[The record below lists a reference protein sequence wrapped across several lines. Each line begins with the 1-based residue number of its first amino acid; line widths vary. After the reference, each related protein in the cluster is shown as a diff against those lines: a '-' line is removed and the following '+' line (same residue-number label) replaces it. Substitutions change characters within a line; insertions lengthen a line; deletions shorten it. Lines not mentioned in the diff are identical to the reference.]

1 LIGTGNRDR
10 RRAPARRLLAT
21 AALVALCAAVAGCG
35 GGEGGGASTVAKA
48 VAPPA
53 LPSDDRTDGVP
64 ESHAV
69 EPVVGETG
77 PAVNTTLPEQE
88 EEPAAEE
95 ATDPAHANRSS
106 GAILSAADRASFQ
119 RLAGSLSG
127 QQGLAVSPL
136 GLGEHVE
143 RVGAIT
149 SAVAWSTSKVPV
161 AMAVIAGGH
170 QASQASNL
178 RQAITA
184 SDNAA
189 AERLWSS
196 LGGGEAAA
204 AAADQQL
211 RDAGDSNTSVEYR
224 TLRGGGY
231 TPFGQTDWALTD
243 QARFTAG
250 LACSEPGKQVL
261 ALMNQVVAG
270 QRWGLG
276 SAGVDAQFK
285 GGWGPGSAPGVGG
298 GYLDRQMGVLTIG
311 GKPVAVSIATRPADG
326 SHDTGIRNLTA
337 IARWVVSHADVTGLP
352 STPDC

>member
-1 LIGTGNRDR
+1 LTDIDNRNG
-10 RRAPARRLLAT
+10 RRASARRLAAA
-21 AALVALCAAVAGCG
+21 AALIGLCAAVSGCG
-35 GGEGGGASTVAKA
+35 GNNGGGASTVAKA

-53 LPSDDRTDGVP
+53 LPSEDRNDAVP

-69 EPVVGETG
+69 EPVVGESG

-88 EEPAAEE
+88 EPAEDE
-95 ATDPAHANRSS
+95 APNPAPSNRSS
-106 GAILSAADRASFQ
+106 GGILSAADRASFQ

-127 QQGLAVSPL
+127 EQGLAVSPL
-136 GLGEHVE
+136 GLDQKVE

-161 AMAVIAGGH
+161 AMAVIAGGG
-170 QASQASNL
+170 QSSQAANL

-196 LGGGEAAA
+196 LGGGQAAA
-204 AAADQQL
+204 TAADQQL
-211 RDAGDSNTSVEYR
+211 RDAGDGRTSVEYR
-224 TLRGGGY
+224 TLRDGGY

-311 GKPVAVSIATRPADG
+311 GKPLAVSIATRPADG
-326 SHDTGIRNLTA
+326 SHETGIRNLTA
-337 IARWVVSHADVTGLP
+337 IARWVVSHADATDLP
-352 STPDC
+352 SSAEC